1 VIRRPHPVPPSAGR
15 PVAAFLC
22 GALLCGALLTG
33 CTEPPPPSRRFAEI
47 TFQQYPKF
55 NFTVGKI
62 EIVRE
67 YVPPL
72 HAPNVDHLFPV
83 PPVQMAEQWARDRL
97 VAAGGTDVL
106 RYVIK
111 RASVVESEL
120 PKTTGIRGAFTNE
133 QAERYDAVVEVEI
146 EIRNERG
153 YRDGVASAR
162 AERRQTVAEDISP
175 ADRDKTW
182 FAMTEALGR
191 DLNGELERNIQ
202 AGLPRFLTYPP

>member
-1 VIRRPHPVPPSAGR
+1 VIRRPHPVAPSAGR
-15 PVAAFLC
+15 LVVALLC
-22 GALLCGALLTG
+22 GALLCGAPLSG
-33 CTEPPPPSRRFAEI
+33 CTQPPPPSRRFAEI

-55 NFTVGKI
+55 NFSVGKI

-83 PPVQMAEQWARDRL
+83 PPLQMAEQWARDRL

-106 RYVIK
+106 RYVLK

-146 EIRNERG
+146 EIRTERG

-175 ADRDKTW
+175 ADRDQTW

-202 AGLPRFLTYPP
+202 SGLPRFLTYPP